1 MPSAFNSQSTRIVLL
16 LNDRHIKF
24 WENAKTVLKDVI
36 GPDAT
41 LNLQIERINGFEHAY
56 GTILYFEDE
65 DVIKSLQEQMPSY
78 ADNFANWLFKQM
90 LCINTPFGL
99 H

>member
-1 MPSAFNSQSTRIVLL
+1 M
-16 LNDRHIKF
+16 
-24 WENAKTVLKDVI
+24 
-36 GPDAT
+36 GPDRDFEPT
-41 LNLQIERINGFEHAY
+41 NQRINGFEHAY

-78 ADNFANWLFKQM
+78 AIILLIGLKQM